1 MSTIV
6 QKLRRLVRNG
16 DPKNEAQGLELLF
29 QCAEENPALVAEVL
43 FPLEIIWYW
52 ASPQRHRC
60 IFGKLD
66 TWEPGVWT
74 ELYRQ
79 WLMEDESE
87 ELIRWQSV
95 VSGIFDRVSHPG
107 GWPFYRH
114 NDEPFWEVSWNG
126 IGKKSVDGNPAPAW
140 RRVLNL
146 TQLQLAKAAMIEKT
160 KIPF

>member
-79 WLMEDESE
+79 WLMEDGSPIQEAGHSTDTTMSHSGK
-87 ELIRWQSV
+87 SV
-95 VSGIFDRVSHPG
+95 GMAL
-107 GWPFYRH
+107 
-114 NDEPFWEVSWNG
+114 
-126 IGKKSVDGNPAPAW
+126 GKKA
-140 RRVLNL
+140 
-146 TQLQLAKAAMIEKT
+146 
-160 KIPF
+160 